1 MNFKQ
6 MLYALAVAR
15 HRNISKAAASL
26 FISQP
31 ALSIKIKKL
40 E

>member
-31 ALSIKIKKL
+31 ALSLQI
-40 E
+40 